1 MFSLS
6 VSDLDRFHWIFFF
19 FGWEMNDNLQ
29 PAPHIDRHIQASY
42 DYSMNLSHTLV
53 YANLEENEFRQRQT
67 KNR

>member
-1 MFSLS
+1 
-6 VSDLDRFHWIFFF
+6 
-19 FGWEMNDNLQ
+19 MNDNLQ
-29 PAPHIDRHIQASY
+29 PALHIDRHIQASY